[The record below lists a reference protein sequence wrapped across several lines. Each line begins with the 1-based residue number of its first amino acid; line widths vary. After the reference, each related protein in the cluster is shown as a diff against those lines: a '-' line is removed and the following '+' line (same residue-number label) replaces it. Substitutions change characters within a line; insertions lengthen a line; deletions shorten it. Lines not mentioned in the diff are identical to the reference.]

1 MKNLIYS
8 GIVSLFVIFLPLFS
22 VAQQQR
28 ETHFFSS
35 FVVNNQAFN
44 YEYWLTA
51 NQISSLKIEKITNNP
66 TPDAKAIEKNLN
78 SISEQITAKATEW
91 GIADSLAK
99 IQSGISNLKKVI
111 PAGLINFKD
120 ANLMIDTLLLHL
132 RKAIAPLSDDTIN
145 KQKIAEIEGLITSFQ
160 LLKNSNVEVVKQE
173 SEIKFSAFTP
183 QTVKSIL
190 DNKLRDSYS
199 INLTAVD
206 LNDLSQ
212 KIFYEI
218 TTRINIDNDQ
228 PPTAFLRLNTTKING
243 YFEDVIVKKDNN
255 NKPTEIKALP
265 GILDPL
271 TNNTELN
278 FLQKQNSGKVLVTNG
293 LIYVSETK
301 RNVPV
306 QIRFVNADLEFEA
319 GTIKNI
325 EAFFYIKIDG
335 IEQLVKF
342 RNNIPISITNKYT
355 PEELGNHKIYAANAE
370 KLPQE
375 YLIKQHLG
383 ETLTLDKSK
392 NEAKEFYFYLGDL
405 IRYDV
410 ILSNYR
416 EDYSPKDIVVKL
428 SEQQSVIELKK
439 QERSKILTVKT
450 YTDFNG
456 INSEQPNGLIQVE
469 ASLGVNVVTK
479 RWQGLTFLKSKSIYQ
494 GVITKADLT
503 GHLSKIEENNK
514 YLFLKMKDTV
524 ALSSTDGQKKFQINA
539 LDLLRY
545 KNTGIDFNL
554 NLYKL
559 NFTKAMSNF
568 QLNGSFG
575 IWRTGIADSLTVTK
589 GVYTAST
596 TRAERMATST
606 AFTLNAAFEFMPEER
621 YSFKV
626 SASNTWVNL
635 RSTEIN
641 LNQNK
646 GQIRTLSFEGFLN
659 LNQENTSRLFF
670 RWRFN
675 TQSSNSKIN
684 FNQVQLGYLVDI
696 FKTSK

>member
-1 MKNLIYS
+1 MKHLIYL
-8 GIVSLFVIFLPLFS
+8 GIVSLFVILLPLFS

-35 FVVNNQAFN
+35 FVINNQAFN
-44 YEYWLTA
+44 YEYRLTA
-51 NQISSLKIEKITNNP
+51 NQISSLKIEKITINSA
-66 TPDAKAIEKNLN
+66 PDAMAIEKKLN
-78 SISEQITAKATEW
+78 SISEHITAKATEW
-91 GIADSLAK
+91 GMAESLAK
-99 IQSGISNLKKVI
+99 IQSGISTLRKVI

-120 ANLMIDTLLLHL
+120 ANLVIDTLSLGLRNAIEPLH
-132 RKAIAPLSDDTIN
+132 ADTTN
-145 KQKIAEIEGLITSFQ
+145 KQKIAEIETLITSLQ

-173 SEIKFSAFTP
+173 SEIKFAAFTP
-183 QTVKSIL
+183 QTVRSIL
-190 DNKLRDSYS
+190 DNKLRDGYS
-199 INLTAVD
+199 ISLTDVD

-218 TTRINIDNDQ
+218 TTKINFDNDQ

-243 YFEDVIVKKDNN
+243 YFEDVTIKEGNN
-255 NKPTEIKALP
+255 NRAMEK
-265 GILDPL
+265 
-271 TNNTELN
+271 
-278 FLQKQNSGKVLVTNG
+278 
-293 LIYVSETK
+293 
-301 RNVPV
+301 NVPV

-325 EAFFYIKIDG
+325 EAFFYIEIDG

-355 PEELGNHKIYAANAE
+355 PEELGKHKIYAANAD

-383 ETLTLDKSK
+383 EKLTLDNTK
-392 NEAKEFYFYLGDL
+392 NEAKELYFYLGDL

-456 INSEQPNGLIQVE
+456 INSEQPNGLIQLE

-494 GVITKADLT
+494 GVITKAELT

-524 ALSSTDGQKKFQINA
+524 ALSSTDGQKKFQLNA

-545 KNTGIDFNL
+545 KNTGIDLNL

-575 IWRTGIADSLTVTK
+575 IWRTGIADSLTVTNRIYK
-589 GVYTAST
+589 AST
-596 TRAERMATST
+596 TRVERMATST
-606 AFTLNAAFEFMPEER
+606 AITLNAAFEFMPEER

-646 GQIRTLSFEGFLN
+646 GQIRTLSFDGFLN

-675 TQSSNSKIN
+675 TQASNSKIN